1 LIVICYESQ
10 KLQKGINKV
19 LELIKAGGI
28 LMWPIL
34 LCSVVSLAII
44 VERIWSLQT
53 NKICPRNLVAQV
65 WELNKKG
72 QLDAKRMQALKA
84 GSELGR
90 ILASGLVNRNHERHI
105 MKESI
110 EEVGRHVVHELG
122 RFLTTLG
129 TIASITPLLG
139 LLGTVIGMIKVFTV
153 ITTVGLGDPAVL
165 AEGISVALITTASG
179 LTVAIP
185 SLMFYRYFQ
194 GRIDELVVNMEQE
207 ALKMV
212 EVMHGQRERE
222 SSSEGNEK

>member
-1 LIVICYESQ
+1 
-10 KLQKGINKV
+10 V

-34 LCSVVSLAII
+34 LCSVISLAII
-44 VERIWSLQT
+44 AERFWSLQT
-53 NKICPRNLVAQV
+53 NKICPKNLVAQV
-65 WELNKKG
+65 WDWNRKG
-72 QLDAKRMQALKA
+72 QLDTKRIQALKN
-84 GSELGR
+84 GSQLGR
-90 ILASGLVNRNHERHI
+90 ILAAGLVNRHHERQI
-105 MKESI
+105 MRESI

-165 AEGISVALITTASG
+165 AEGISVALITTAAG

-185 SLMFYRYFQ
+185 SLMFYRYFH
-194 GRIDELVVNMEQE
+194 GKVDEIVVTMEQE

-222 SSSEGNEK
+222 TVVESKKQ